1 MGSEFYLCAASNFS
15 TDLYENNMSSS
26 FTNEVPLNVGKPG
39 EHWAVALDS
48 LSFDKTYSNV
58 PQAICNNSKE
68 TQMLLCADNLDSPP
82 FVGSIMLHLNMD
94 LVCYRTVE
102 EVQTELMKK
111 IPNEL
116 QTRLNVTV
124 EQGLLNLHLNECY
137 LYISRDMCHWLQ
149 INTDGRPE
157 MRNSGSRYPYIEFD
171 YRFADEQA
179 VVVCENNNYATNIP
193 KFIKVSMAEINP
205 SLSGVGLN
213 RNIAVIPFS
222 PQNNKDFFY
231 EPAIKE
237 YYPLVLSN
245 LTRISLEIYDEGEG
259 LAPRVLN
266 LQNGRPTLVKL
277 KFKKMTPSS
286 SFVLHVTSED
296 SRSLYPANNPS
307 EFRVQMP
314 SAVPLPGD
322 SYEVALMTLHY
333 PKMINVNSC
342 FKNKKNYWFQFVVPR
357 PAIEG
362 GTMYRKKYF
371 DGEPI
376 RSIEDVM
383 NHMNRQ
389 GEVVL
394 GSRIFTISSAERT
407 KHTII
412 RSKKEMQFQMS
423 PMLAYVLMGAHVG
436 RGEKAMEWFFDPST
450 TANTSFHASDIAR
463 SFPQMM
469 FVHADIVSPTIM
481 GGCHSRIL
489 KFIYNLDKNCG
500 EHTHATYNSHH
511 LDFVD
516 AASGNLRSMH
526 IQLRDSDGELIK
538 FEDGGT
544 TRATLLYRMKHVF

>member
-15 TDLYENNMSSS
+15 TDLYENNIPSS

-205 SLSGVGLN
+205 SLSGVSSSKVRDFESALVSWILEPRALLFYFN
-213 RNIAVIPFS
+213 EQKFDAISAYFACVYDRFVFIP
-222 PQNNKDFFY
+222 
-231 EPAIKE
+231 
-237 YYPLVLSN
+237 
-245 LTRISLEIYDEGEG
+245 SL
-259 LAPRVLN
+259 
-266 LQNGRPTLVKL
+266 LQTKTV
-277 KFKKMTPSS
+277 FTPSK
-286 SFVLHVTSED
+286 
-296 SRSLYPANNPS
+296 
-307 EFRVQMP
+307 
-314 SAVPLPGD
+314 PGR
-322 SYEVALMTLHY
+322 
-333 PKMINVNSC
+333 KMI
-342 FKNKKNYWFQFVVPR
+342 KIY
-357 PAIEG
+357 
-362 GTMYRKKYF
+362 
-371 DGEPI
+371 
-376 RSIEDVM
+376 
-383 NHMNRQ
+383 
-389 GEVVL
+389 
-394 GSRIFTISSAERT
+394 SRRFR
-407 KHTII
+407 
-412 RSKKEMQFQMS
+412 
-423 PMLAYVLMGAHVG
+423 L
-436 RGEKAMEWFFDPST
+436 
-450 TANTSFHASDIAR
+450 
-463 SFPQMM
+463 
-469 FVHADIVSPTIM
+469 VSL
-481 GGCHSRIL
+481 S
-489 KFIYNLDKNCG
+489 
-500 EHTHATYNSHH
+500 E
-511 LDFVD
+511 
-516 AASGNLRSMH
+516 
-526 IQLRDSDGELIK
+526 
-538 FEDGGT
+538 
-544 TRATLLYRMKHVF
+544 